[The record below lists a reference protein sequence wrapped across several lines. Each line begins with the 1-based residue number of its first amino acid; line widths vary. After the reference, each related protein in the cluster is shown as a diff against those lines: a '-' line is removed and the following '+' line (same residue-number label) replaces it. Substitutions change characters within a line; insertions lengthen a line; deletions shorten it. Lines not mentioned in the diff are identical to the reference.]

1 MIKKKVIGVPFC
13 NNKEMFWLFFILKS
27 TMMNKINKIKKEQT
41 IKNKQIFLLQ
51 IERECLCQF

>member
-1 MIKKKVIGVPFC
+1 
-13 NNKEMFWLFFILKS
+13 
-27 TMMNKINKIKKEQT
+27 MNKINKIKKEQT